1 MAERPEREQ
10 VMTGRYA
17 PARGLAAASVVAVA
31 IAAAACQEVNP
42 VSADGGLIP
51 VTPQTVEVFLPW
63 SEFGADVEILGGFG
77 TPSEL
82 FTLVVSQDFKGDL
95 DSRALV
101 RFSRF
106 PTVASVRDSTG
117 TTRPDSSF
125 TYLTGRV
132 VARMD
137 TIRSDVSGPVE
148 MSLSMVDQD
157 WHERS
162 TTWDLLVDTVQ
173 DRRNWAEP
181 GGGPATAL
189 GTATWDPA
197 TGDSIVFPL
206 DSATV
211 ALFED
216 TTGIR
221 RTARI
226 DMVTAGELV
235 EISTVNLRI
244 DSRPSINQDTTIV
257 LNAFTQESSFIYA
270 PFPDPPPDGI
280 RAGGAPAWRTIL
292 TMDVPTVLNG
302 PQELCDRVGCPFEV
316 SPERL
321 NHASLILTSRA
332 SSPAAFQPTDSLL
345 LDVRPVLVPERLP
358 KSPLGPSFL
367 GVFGRSVEPAAFG
380 AGAGKEIPITVTEFV
395 RGRVDPDRA
404 DLLPNKLALLSLL
417 EPFSVG
423 FGDFDG
429 PGDPGEPILRLI
441 LTASDPV
448 EIR

>member
-1 MAERPEREQ
+1 MR
-10 VMTGRYA
+10 VTMGRR
-17 PARGLAAASVVAVA
+17 ARGVALAVLAGLAAG
-31 IAAAACQEVNP
+31 ACQETSP
-42 VSADGGLIP
+42 VASEGGLIP
-51 VTPQTVEVFLPW
+51 VEPKTVEVILPW
-63 SEFGADVEILGGFG
+63 SEFGADVQILGGFG
-77 TPSEL
+77 TPSQL
-82 FTLVVSQDFKGDL
+82 FSLVVSQDFKGDL

-106 PTVASVRDSTG
+106 PRVASVRDTTG
-117 TTRPDSSF
+117 TTRPDSSW

-137 TIRSDVSGPVE
+137 TVRTKVSGPVE
-148 MSLSMVDQD
+148 MSLAILDQD

-162 TTWDLLVDTVQ
+162 TTWELLVDTVQ
-173 DRRNWAEP
+173 DRRNWQEA
-181 GGGPATAL
+181 GGGPGTAL

-197 TGDSIVFPL
+197 QGDSIVFAV

-211 ALFED
+211 ALFGD
-216 TTGIR
+216 TTGTR

-226 DMVTAGELV
+226 DMVTSGELV
-235 EISTVNLRI
+235 EVSSVNLRI
-244 DSRPSINQDTTIV
+244 DSRPSINPDTIVV
-257 LNAFTQESSFIYA
+257 LNAFAQQSTFIYA

-280 RAGGAPAWRTIL
+280 RAGGAPAWRTVL
-292 TMDVPTVLNG
+292 TMDIPTVLNG
-302 PQELCDRVGCPFEV
+302 PQELCDRVGCPFTV
-316 SPERL
+316 SPDRL

-332 SSPAAFQPTDSLL
+332 SSPEAFQPTDSLL

-358 KSPLGPSFL
+358 KAPLGPSFL
-367 GVFGRSVEPAAFG
+367 GILGRSVEPDAFG
-380 AGAGKEIPITVTEFV
+380 AGAGKQIPITITEFV
-395 RGRVDPDRA
+395 RGRIDPERA
-404 DLLPNKLALLSLL
+404 PLLTDKLALLSLL

-429 PGDPGEPILRLI
+429 PGDPGEPVLRLI